1 LSRTAAFLREFLRPR
16 PGRVVVEETT
26 YRRDGETLPA
36 TLYRPRSARR
46 PLPGWVTLHGLTYQ
60 GREHESLQRLAR
72 SIAASGAVVLVPDLP
87 EWRALRVAPERTV
100 RTIRS
105 AVLALDSLGHTEP
118 GRVGVM
124 GFSFGATQALI
135 AATDPELEG
144 HLAGVVAWGG
154 YADIGSATRFA
165 FLGEHDLDGRAYRA
179 EPDPYGRWILAGN
192 YLGLLDEF
200 AAAPALPASLLGL
213 ALEAGRR
220 RVMSWDPALDPAKA
234 AARQHLGGREREIF
248 DLIAPATGVALTTPE
263 RHRLAALVDRMLV
276 AALEAEPLLDPG
288 PFLGRVPVRV
298 FLAHGRGDRL
308 IPWTEMVR
316 LARALPP
323 HQLRSTGITA
333 LFAHS
338 TGERR
343 VLSPRTALEAVRF
356 GVLMRRM
363 VRFI

>member
-1 LSRTAAFLREFLRPR
+1 LSRTAAFLREFLWPR
-16 PGRVVVEETT
+16 PGRVVVEETA
-26 YRRDGETLPA
+26 YRRNGESLPA
-36 TLYRPRSARR
+36 TLYRPRAARR
-46 PLPGWVTLHGLTYQ
+46 PLPGWVTLHGLTYH
-60 GREHESLQRLAR
+60 GREHESLKRLAR
-72 SIAASGAVVLVPDLP
+72 SLAASGAVVLVPDLP
-87 EWRALRVAPERTV
+87 EWRALRVAPESTV

-105 AVLALDSLGHTEP
+105 AVLTMDALGQTEP

-135 AATDPELEG
+135 AATDPILEG

-154 YADIGSATRFA
+154 YADIRSATRFA
-165 FLGEHDLDGRAYRA
+165 FLGEHELDGRSHRVD
-179 EPDPYGRWILAGN
+179 PDPYGRWILAGN

-200 AAAPALPASLLGL
+200 ADAPALPDTLLSL

-220 RVMSWDPALDPAKA
+220 GIMSWDPAMDPVKEQ
-234 AARQHLGGREREIF
+234 ARQRLGDRDRALF
-248 DLIAPATGVALTTPE
+248 DLIAPATGVELAE
-263 RHRLAALVDRMLV
+263 AQRRRLAALVDRMLD
-276 AALEAEPLLDPG
+276 AALVTEPLLDPG
-288 PFLGRVPVRV
+288 PYLGRVPVRV

-323 HQLRSTGITA
+323 ARVQSTGITG

-343 VLSPRTALEAVRF
+343 ILSPATVVEGVRF
-356 GVLMRRM
+356 GLLMRRM
-363 VRFI
+363 LRFI